1 MKAVIGTP
9 IGSVI
14 IYVKNDKITKI
25 RLTFQ
30 KEGWAARQKNKDFPS
45 LEGWSAR
52 QKNKDFPSLN
62 GSAARQK
69 NKDFPSLDGWAAGR
83 RGANKNENYY
93 NSKTKKH
100 FDIIYA
106 YLYGDLQ
113 KIPKEIF
120 DFPGETTFAKKV
132 YETLYNTKKGS
143 VITYKELASKAGN
156 PKAYRAVGNLM
167 KKNPLPI
174 IIPCHRVI
182 KSDGSIGKFSPSIK
196 WKKYLLNLEK

>member
-25 RLTFQ
+25 RLTF
-30 KEGWAARQKNKDFPS
+30 KK
-45 LEGWSAR
+45 EGWSAR
-52 QKNKDFPSLN
+52 QKNKDFPS
-62 GSAARQK
+62 
-69 NKDFPSLDGWAAGR
+69 F
-83 RGANKNENYY
+83 Y

-120 DFPGETTFAKKV
+120 DFPGETAFAKRV

-156 PKAYRAVGNLM
+156 PKAYRTVGNLM

-182 KSDGSIGKFSPSIK
+182 KSDGSIGKFTPSIK
-196 WKKYLLNLEK
+196 WKKYLLDLEKNLSEGGKNGFKRF